1 MSKTILERDF
11 WNDEQIIDE
20 YSPEDKLFMMY
31 LLTCPRGNAIGI
43 FKLPIKLMAFEIGYS
58 QEAIRVLIDRF
69 KNKYKRI
76 TYNYDNQEI
85 AILNAMKFTI
95 NRGGKPIREMVDR
108 DLSEVVNARSVTAV
122 YESMREW
129 WELSRRDID
138 HEIKDMFEKEIE
150 KRQSLN
156 TITNT
161 NTNTITT
168 TTTTYT
174 PTDSGTVSE
183 ECDDFNTSS
192 KNNSPDTY
200 SDTGSDS
207 YTDTQGGY
215 SQILS
220 TWNSLD
226 KNIPKIKSLN
236 AGTDRHKLTKARINE
251 YGIEAVLSAIRSI
264 NDSQF
269 LKGYKTDF
277 VINYDWFIRPNNFVK
292 VRDGNYIDRSNPNS
306 YRSDSRYS
314 EADTDISDLEA
325 KLDRISKL

>member
-1 MSKTILERDF
+1 MSKTIIERDF

-43 FKLPIKLMAFEIGYS
+43 FKAPIKLIAFEIGYS
-58 QEAIRVLIDRF
+58 PEAIRTLIDRF

-138 HEIKDMFEKEIE
+138 HEIKDMFEKEME

-156 TITNT
+156 T
-161 NTNTITT
+161 NTI

-183 ECDDFNTSS
+183 ECEDFNTSS

-220 TWNSLD
+220 AWNSLD
-226 KNIPKIKSLN
+226 KNIPKINSIN
-236 AGTDRHKLTKARINE
+236 TGTDRYKLIKARINE
-251 YGIEAVLSAIRSI
+251 YGLESVLSAIRSI
-264 NDSQF
+264 NYSQF

-277 VINYDWFIRPNNFVK
+277 VINFDWFIRPNNFVK
-292 VRDGNYIDRSNPNS
+292 VRDGNYIDRSNSNS